1 MPHTFNVSFTITDE
15 EISDILTTA
24 IEGGIGYWACL
35 LNDDPDWIAAR
46 EIVKNRLQDTP
57 CYCDVGLELLKTGK
71 AIKFED
77 EEDGTI
83 HELTMEKLLQG
94 CAVFAKEEGKS
105 PSKMLADGD
114 FDANDAD
121 MLIQYALF
129 GEVIYG

>member
-35 LNDDPDWIAAR
+35 LNDDPDWVAAR
-46 EIVKNRLQDTP
+46 EIVKNRLQDIP

-83 HELTMEKLLQG
+83 YELTMEKLLQG
-94 CAVFAKEEGKS
+94 CTVFAKEEGKN

-121 MLIQYALF
+121 MLVQYALL